1 MRILLINPPRSP
13 WNSIL
18 EYAPEEAKH
27 FIHKRL
33 IGPPL
38 GLLTL
43 AGALTDFDVCIA
55 ELKAE
60 YDASPNAPELE
71 VLVNQYLTD
80 FRPDVVGL
88 TFIASEFPDGIRIL
102 NMVKRFNPEILTVAG
117 GLHATLCPE
126 DFYLPPVD
134 VICKG
139 QAAGIFREVII
150 AFGKKQVFS
159 NIGGII
165 YQENGKFIVSNA
177 ILIPWNAARENFYM
191 PRRDLIKQWT
201 DTYVVGG
208 SPFSSTYIFTS
219 LGCQYQCSFCS
230 IWPQFEK
237 NVYQR
242 EIESIITELKSI
254 DDYGVVRFSDA
265 NTIINVQFIDKL
277 CDRILEE
284 GIRKTYVMD
293 IRFDTAVKYPQL
305 IEKLAKIGLKV
316 VICGFESFREE
327 ELKKYN
333 KSASSDIIEEAINI
347 FHANGVMLRGNYVV
361 PPDYTENDFEALS
374 EYANKNKVVYAG
386 YTILSPMPGT
396 VYFDEVKHNIID
408 FDLAKYNFFNSVMQ
422 TKLPLEEFYHKVGS
436 LWLIKKGSD
445 VI

>member
-18 EYAPEEAKH
+18 QYAPDEAKH
-27 FIHKRL
+27 FIHKKL

-43 AGALTDFDVCIA
+43 AGALTDFDVTIA

-60 YDASPNAPELE
+60 YDSNPNAPELE
-71 VLVNQYLTD
+71 VLVEKYLNKVK
-80 FRPDVVGL
+80 PDIVGV
-88 TFIASEFPDGIRIL
+88 TFIASEFNDGIRIL
-102 NMVKRFNPEILTVAG
+102 NKVKQYSPEILTVAG

-126 DFYLPPVD
+126 DFYLPSVD

-139 QAAGIFREVII
+139 QAAGIFKEVII
-150 AFGKKQVFS
+150 AFSEKKSFDK
-159 NIGGII
+159 IGGII
-165 YQENGKFIVSNA
+165 FKENGKHKMSYALVK
-177 ILIPWNAARENFYM
+177 PWNAAREDFYF
-191 PRRDLIKQWT
+191 PRRDLIKQWIN
-201 DTYVVGG
+201 TYIVGNA
-208 SPFSSTYIFTS
+208 PDPSTYIFTS

-237 NVYQR
+237 NVFQR
-242 EIESIITELKSI
+242 EIESIIIELKSI
-254 DDYGVVRFSDA
+254 DDYAVVRFSDA
-265 NTIINVQFIDKL
+265 NTIINVNFIDKL

-284 GIRKTYVMD
+284 GIKKTYVMD
-293 IRFDTAVKYPQL
+293 IRFDTAAKYPHM

-333 KSASSDIIEEAINI
+333 KSASAEIIEQAISV
-347 FHANGVMLRGNYVV
+347 FHANDIMLRGNYVV
-361 PPDYTENDFEALS
+361 PPDYTESDFEALS
-374 EYANKNKVVYAG
+374 EYANRNKVVYAG

-396 VYFDEVKHNIID
+396 VYHEEVKSNIID
-408 FDLAKYNFFNSVMQ
+408 FDLSKYNFFNSVMQ
-422 TKLPLEEFYHKVGS
+422 TKLPLEEFYRKVGS
-436 LWLIKKGSD
+436 LWLIKKGTD

>member
-43 AGALTDFDVCIA
+43 AGALPDFDVCIA

-60 YDASPNAPELE
+60 YDANPDAGDLD
-71 VLVNQYLTD
+71 VLVKRYLD
-80 FRPDVVGL
+80 EHKPDIVGL
-88 TFIASEFPDGIRIL
+88 TFIASEFPIGIRIL
-102 NMVKRFNPEILTVAG
+102 EIVKQYNPEILTVAG

-126 DFYLPPVD
+126 DFYLPSVD
-134 VICKG
+134 IICKG
-139 QAAGIFREVII
+139 QAAGIFREIVI
-150 AFGKKQVFS
+150 AYSKKQSFKS
-159 NIGGII
+159 IGNII
-165 YQENGKFIVSNA
+165 YKENGSFVLSSGLMKS
-177 ILIPWNAARENFYM
+177 WNAAQENFYM
-191 PRRDLIKQWT
+191 PRRDLIKQWI

-230 IWPQFEK
+230 IWPQFDK
-237 NVYQR
+237 MVYQR
-242 EIESIITELKSI
+242 DVESIIEELKSI

-265 NTIINVQFIDKL
+265 NTIINVNFIEKL

-284 GIRKTYVMD
+284 SIKKTYVMD
-293 IRFDTAVKYPQL
+293 IRFDTAVKYPKL
-305 IEKLAKIGLKV
+305 IEKMANIGLKV

-333 KSASSDIIEEAINI
+333 KSASSAIIEEAINI
-347 FHANGVMLRGNYVV
+347 FHANGIMLRGNYVV
-361 PPDYTENDFEALS
+361 PPDYTKNDFEALS

-396 VYFDEVKHNIID
+396 VYYNEVKHNIID
-408 FDLAKYNFFNSVMQ
+408 FDLAKYNFFNSVMK
-422 TKLPLEEFYHKVGS
+422 TTLPQQEFYRSVGS
-436 LWLIKKGSD
+436 LWLIKKGTD